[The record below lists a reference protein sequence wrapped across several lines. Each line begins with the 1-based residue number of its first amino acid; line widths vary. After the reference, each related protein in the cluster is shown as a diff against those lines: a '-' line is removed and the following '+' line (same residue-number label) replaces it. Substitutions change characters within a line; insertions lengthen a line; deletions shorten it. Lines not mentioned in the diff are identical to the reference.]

1 MVCRQRS
8 GSPVPGL
15 RKGDEMKGQREERPI
30 FVNGS
35 QAAPENERRKEDR
48 RKQACEGYWYIE
60 MVGWMD
66 RRESV
71 RRKDSNVS

>member
-1 MVCRQRS
+1 MEGR
-8 GSPVPGL
+8 
-15 RKGDEMKGQREERPI
+15 REEI
-30 FVNGS
+30 DDFVNGAR
-35 QAAPENERRKEDR
+35 AAPDNERRKEDR
-48 RKQACEGYWYIE
+48 RKETCEGYWYIE